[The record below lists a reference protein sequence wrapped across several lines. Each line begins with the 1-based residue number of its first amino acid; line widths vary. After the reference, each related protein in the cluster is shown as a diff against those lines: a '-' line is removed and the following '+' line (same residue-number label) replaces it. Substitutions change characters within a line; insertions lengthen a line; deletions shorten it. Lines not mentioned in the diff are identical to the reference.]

1 MKNYNYNLVKMLHG
15 KLDDLWRIEKF
26 YIRDAQKSKSKSCEK
41 MYKEMKKDI
50 EKHIEMLQNEIARHV
65 GHKKFD

>member
-1 MKNYNYNLVKMLHG
+1 MKNYNYNLVKMLHM

-26 YIRDAQKSKSKSCEK
+26 YLRDAKKSKSKSCEK
-41 MYKEMKKDI
+41 LFKEMQKDLKKEI
-50 EKHIEMLQNEIARHV
+50 KLLQAEISRHI

>member
-1 MKNYNYNLVKMLHG
+1 MKNINYNLVKMLHS

-26 YIRDAQKSKSKSCEK
+26 YLRDAKKTKSKNCEK
-41 MYKEMKKDI
+41 LFAEMQKDLKKEIKL
-50 EKHIEMLQNEIARHV
+50 LQQEIARHL